1 MSDDDII
8 FETDAGYE
16 PITAPPPE
24 PSGILPYLQKKGFAS
39 TREEAI
45 VLIAIVLIVI
55 FGVSFFLLKRSLPDE
70 KRYPRPQDVVQ
81 DLPTGRDQALEVQLS
96 PRHPAGSPVS
106 PSTYH
111 RQ

>member
-70 KRYPRPQDVVQ
+70 KLLGEDILRPGEVV
-81 DLPTGRDQALEVQLS
+81 PGYVQ
-96 PRHPAGSPVS
+96 
-106 PSTYH
+106 
-111 RQ
+111 